1 MHADRL
7 EQTGR
12 AEART
17 AGEAAADETTT
28 DPATTDA
35 TVADVAP
42 TMPVGPVLRGMDADL
57 AQAVIAAVEA
67 DNPGQEVHVVDRS
80 GYIRVHTVGRCR
92 LTQTS
97 LEAEPGQAFP
107 LSRLEPALGAFAGR
121 MSITDDEIT
130 GYLARQED

>member
-1 MHADRL
+1 M

-17 AGEAAADETTT
+17 ADE
-28 DPATTDA
+28 ATTDA
-35 TVADVAP
+35 TAADEATTDATAAGVAP
-42 TMPVGPVLRGMDADL
+42 PRLVGPVLRGMDADL
-57 AQAVIAAVEA
+57 AQAVIAAVET
-67 DNPGQEVHVVDRS
+67 DNPGQEVHVVDRG

-92 LTQTS
+92 LTQAS
-97 LEAEPGQAFP
+97 LEAELGQAFP

-130 GYLARQED
+130 WYLARQED